1 MEKKTGVLLKCR
13 DVHALVSQGLDR
25 DLSFSERTKMR
36 MHFMM
41 CTSCNN
47 FNAQMQ
53 LLRGAMQKFPF
64 GDDEVR
70 EDEGR
75 K

>member
-1 MEKKTGVLLKCR
+1 MTENKTGLLLKCR

-25 DLSFSERTKMR
+25 DLSMTERAKMR
-36 MHFMM
+36 MHLVM
-41 CTSCNN
+41 CKSCTN

-53 LLRGAMQKFPF
+53 LLRQAMHKLPM
-64 GDDEVR
+64 GNDE
-70 EDEGR
+70 ET